1 MSAARAALLLCLIC
15 LSFPTNSHA
24 EATKTVVVEG
34 IGATIDEA
42 FQNAA
47 EQALMLVV
55 GQYVDAETMIS
66 ERAEIKNGIRDEANS
81 ISRTVREVSNGTIKR
96 VEALGLPKKTNS
108 GIFRVEAAVTV
119 RIDNVRVLIKP
130 FSSATA
136 AVSKGL
142 FAGITKDKAQEK
154 DQKSIITDRIIF
166 PILTG
171 RFVEANIIGLES
183 FSNHRSKELMPTWLR
198 DLSDY
203 PYRRYGWH
211 LPAPWLQA
219 ASGPAGYGS
228 KTPAF
233 NHVEWVES
241 NRLSA
246 DENYLALGIELKLA
260 DNLKRQIKELLDEFA
275 LAKQTVDL
283 RDDQKINSLENRFK
297 GKPNHK
303 TVCTLDPPYKL
314 TCYIIDNGR
323 KLTAEPDVNDLF
335 EGDSW
340 LLLKSLFNINVDV
353 LDANAETI
361 VKDVVRYPDTG
372 QMSLDPIA
380 RFNSTTP
387 KGWNRIIFP
396 KGGNIG
402 KRWVIQNT
410 STDLIYM
417 KLSDAE
423 LKRAASIKITLTMTR
438 DVAIAYNERAT
449 N

>member
-1 MSAARAALLLCLIC
+1 M
-15 LSFPTNSHA
+15 
-24 EATKTVVVEG
+24 
-34 IGATIDEA
+34 
-42 FQNAA
+42 
-47 EQALMLVV
+47 
-55 GQYVDAETMIS
+55 
-66 ERAEIKNGIRDEANS
+66 
-81 ISRTVREVSNGTIKR
+81 
-96 VEALGLPKKTNS
+96 
-108 GIFRVEAAVTV
+108 
-119 RIDNVRVLIKP
+119 IKP

-142 FAGITKDKAQEK
+142 FAGHKDKAQEK

-203 PYRRYGWH
+203 PYRRYGWY

-283 RDDQKINSLENRFK
+283 RDDQK
-297 GKPNHK
+297 
-303 TVCTLDPPYKL
+303 
-314 TCYIIDNGR
+314 
-323 KLTAEPDVNDLF
+323 
-335 EGDSW
+335 
-340 LLLKSLFNINVDV
+340 
-353 LDANAETI
+353 
-361 VKDVVRYPDTG
+361 
-372 QMSLDPIA
+372 
-380 RFNSTTP
+380 
-387 KGWNRIIFP
+387 
-396 KGGNIG
+396 
-402 KRWVIQNT
+402 
-410 STDLIYM
+410 
-417 KLSDAE
+417 
-423 LKRAASIKITLTMTR
+423 
-438 DVAIAYNERAT
+438 
-449 N
+449 